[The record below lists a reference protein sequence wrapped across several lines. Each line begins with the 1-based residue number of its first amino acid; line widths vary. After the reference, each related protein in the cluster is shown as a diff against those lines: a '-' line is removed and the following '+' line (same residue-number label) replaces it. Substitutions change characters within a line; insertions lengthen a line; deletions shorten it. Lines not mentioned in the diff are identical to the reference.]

1 MVILAYK
8 SGDYLSLRTD
18 SQLLEAAVGDH
29 KILVASHS
37 AEVAIFGR
45 LHQLRLPISNRDW
58 FIPDSVV

>member
-8 SGDYLSLRTD
+8 SGDYLSLGTD

-37 AEVAIFGR
+37 TEVAIFGS
-45 LHQLRLPISNRDW
+45 LHQLRLPINDRYRLISDLV
-58 FIPDSVV
+58 I